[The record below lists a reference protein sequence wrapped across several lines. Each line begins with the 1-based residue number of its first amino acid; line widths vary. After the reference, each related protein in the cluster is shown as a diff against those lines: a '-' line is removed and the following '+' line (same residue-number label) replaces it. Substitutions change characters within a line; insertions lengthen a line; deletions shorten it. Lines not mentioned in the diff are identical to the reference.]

1 LTCHHTS
8 TYYFRQIGGPSFMS
22 YIDRKLGDYRIVAK
36 IGHGAMGEIYRAHDE
51 RNNRD
56 VELRVFLGDVFTDE
70 SSFQKFRNEV
80 LTLAKLNHPNVQS
93 VFEFGR
99 QAGVDFLA
107 TELILGQTVS
117 KKLEEG
123 PLPER
128 EIFGLG
134 KQLAEGLAAAHKQGV
149 VHRDLKSSSLMVTPE
164 GRLKIRDFLEAPS
177 SVFGSTREGA
187 TVGTLA
193 YMSPEKLRRQADDER
208 SDIYAAGAVLY
219 EMATSRTPFAQREN
233 ADLMRAII
241 EETPVPPH
249 SLNPNVS
256 PPLEAVIARSLD
268 KDPAKRFGSARELS
282 IALLFAE
289 APIDSANFL
298 LATRIQREA
307 MPDDSEIKEIIEK
320 LRAESPQ
327 TSTPPASPILAEK
340 EIGSPPI
347 KIKADDSFDPVHFAV
362 TCSHTVVPAS
372 SFVLNVWAYLQ
383 IHQGEVER
391 QAKNALGGAKP
402 YVQSVGPSKVARGTV
417 LSVSLRIDELTA
429 DALEGTIL
437 WDGEIG
443 NVTFSISVPNGISSG
458 IKSGFA
464 TIHVGSFRIAAIHF
478 FITIGRKATS
488 SHQVF
493 SRGVKHRTA
502 FASYASEDR
511 DAVLARIQG
520 IQKVAPKLEVFLDVL
535 NLRSGEDWSKR
546 LCKEITSRDIFY
558 LFWSESASRSNWVEM
573 EWRCALEAR
582 GLDFIDP
589 VPLVSPSKV
598 PPPRELASRHFND
611 WVLAFMRGQQS
622 N

>member
-1 LTCHHTS
+1 
-8 TYYFRQIGGPSFMS
+8 MS
-22 YIDRKLGDYRIVAK
+22 YIDQKVGDYRIVAK
-36 IGHGAMGEIYRAHDE
+36 IGRGAMAEMYRAHDE

-56 VELRVFLGDVFTDE
+56 VELRVFSGGVFTDE

-123 PLPER
+123 PLSER
-128 EIFGLG
+128 EIFSLG

-164 GRLKIRDFLEAPS
+164 GRLKIEAPVPS
-177 SVFGSTREGA
+177 LVFGQGVS
-187 TVGTLA
+187 VGTLA
-193 YMSPEKLRRQADDER
+193 YMSPEKLRGQPDDAG
-208 SDIYAAGAVLY
+208 SDVYAAGVVLY
-219 EMATSRTPFAQREN
+219 EMATSRTPFPQREN

-241 EETPVPPH
+241 NETPAPPH
-249 SLNPNVS
+249 SLNPKVS

-268 KDPAKRFGSARELS
+268 KDPAKRFGSARELLT
-282 IALLFAE
+282 ALLFAE
-289 APIDSANFL
+289 IPIDSVEMAL
-298 LATRIQREA
+298 ESARQRMETS
-307 MPDDSEIKEIIEK
+307 DSEIKEIIEK
-320 LRAESPQ
+320 AREKLRVESPE
-327 TSTPPASPILAEK
+327 TSTPPASPIRPEK
-340 EIGSPPI
+340 EPPI

-429 DALEGTIL
+429 ATLEGTIL
-437 WDGEIG
+437 WDVEIG
-443 NVTFSISVPNGISSG
+443 NVTFSISVPNRISSG

-464 TIHVGSFRIAAIHF
+464 TVHVGSLRIADIHF
-478 FITIGRKATS
+478 FITIGRKARS
-488 SHQVF
+488 SDQVF

-535 NLRSGEDWSKR
+535 NLRSGEDWNRR
-546 LCKEITSRDIFY
+546 LRKEIPSRDIFY

>member
-1 LTCHHTS
+1 M
-8 TYYFRQIGGPSFMS
+8 SF
-22 YIDRKLGDYRIVAK
+22 IDQKLGDYRIVAR
-36 IGHGAMGEIYRAHDE
+36 IGHGAMTEMYRAHDE
-51 RNNRD
+51 RINRD
-56 VELRVFLGDVFTDE
+56 VELRVFSDGVFTDE

-107 TELILGQTVS
+107 TELVLGQTVS

-128 EIFGLG
+128 VIFGLG
-134 KQLAEGLAAAHKQGV
+134 KQLAEGLAAAHEQGV

-177 SVFGSTREGA
+177 SVFGSTREGVI
-187 TVGTLA
+187 VGTLA
-193 YMSPEKLRRQADDER
+193 YMSPEKLRGQPDDAR
-208 SDIYAAGAVLY
+208 SDVYAAGVLLY

-241 EETPVPPH
+241 NETPAPPH
-249 SLNPNVS
+249 SLNPSVS

-268 KDPAKRFGSARELS
+268 KDPAKRFGSARELFT
-282 IALLFAE
+282 ALLSAE
-289 APIDSANFL
+289 SPFDSARVPS
-298 LATRIQREA
+298 AESPHQRVG
-307 MPDDSEIKEIIEK
+307 MSDQIKEIIEK
-320 LRAESPQ
+320 LREKLRGESPQ
-327 TSTPPASPILAEK
+327 TSTPPASPIKAEK
-340 EIGSPPI
+340 EAGSPPI

-417 LSVSLRIDELTA
+417 LSVSLRIDELTT

-443 NVTFSISVPNGISSG
+443 NVTFSISVPNGISRG
-458 IKSGFA
+458 VKSGFA
-464 TIHVGSFRIAAIHF
+464 TVHVGSLRIAAIHF
-478 FITIGRKATS
+478 FITIGRTATS

-520 IQKVAPKLEVFLDVL
+520 IQKAAPKLEVFLDVL

-546 LCKEITSRDIFY
+546 LWKEIPSRDIFY

>member
-1 LTCHHTS
+1 MDREALTCHHTS
-8 TYYFRQIGGPSFMS
+8 TYYSRQIGGSSFMS
-22 YIDRKLGDYRIVAK
+22 YIDQKLGDYRIVAR
-36 IGHGAMGEIYRAHDE
+36 IGHGAMGEMYRAHDE

-56 VELRVFLGDVFTDE
+56 VELRVFPNGVFTDE

-107 TELILGQTVS
+107 TELVLGQSVS

-134 KQLAEGLAAAHKQGV
+134 KQLAEGLAAAHEQGV
-149 VHRDLKSSSLMVTPE
+149 VHLDLNSSSLKVTPE
-164 GRLKIRDFLEAPS
+164 GRLKIEAPIPS
-177 SVFGSTREGA
+177 SVFGS
-187 TVGTLA
+187 VGTLS
-193 YMSPEKLRRQADDER
+193 YMSPEKLRGQPDDAR
-208 SDIYAAGAVLY
+208 SDVYAVGVVLY
-219 EMATSRTPFAQREN
+219 EMATSRTPFPQREN

-241 EETPVPPH
+241 NESPAPPH

-268 KDPAKRFGSARELS
+268 KDPAKRFGSARELFK
-282 IALLFAE
+282 ALLFAE
-289 APIDSANFL
+289 SPIDRAA
-298 LATRIQREA
+298 ATGFQ
-307 MPDDSEIKEIIEK
+307 
-320 LRAESPQ
+320 
-327 TSTPPASPILAEK
+327 PPPPSPIKAEK
-340 EIGSPPI
+340 EAGSPPI
-347 KIKADDSFDPVHFAV
+347 KIKADDSSDPVHFAV
-362 TCSHTVVPAS
+362 TCSHNVVPAS

-417 LSVSLRIDELTA
+417 LSVSLRIDELTT

-443 NVTFSISVPNGISSG
+443 NVTFSISVPNGISRG
-458 IKSGFA
+458 TKSGFA
-464 TIHVGSFRIAAIHF
+464 TVHVGSLRIAAIHF
-478 FITIGRKATS
+478 FITIGQKATS
-488 SHQVF
+488 SDQVF

-520 IQKVAPKLEVFLDVL
+520 IQKVAPKLDVFLDVL
-535 NLRSGEDWSKR
+535 NLRSGEDRSKR
-546 LCKEITSRDIFY
+546 LWKEIPSRDIFY
-558 LFWSESASRSNWVEM
+558 LFWSESASRSNWVEI

-611 WVLAFMRGQQS
+611 WVLAFMRGQPS

>member
-1 LTCHHTS
+1 
-8 TYYFRQIGGPSFMS
+8 MS
-22 YIDRKLGDYRIVAK
+22 YIGQKLGDYLIVARIV
-36 IGHGAMGEIYRAHDE
+36 HGAMTEMYRAHDE
-51 RNNRD
+51 RINRD
-56 VELRVFLGDVFTDE
+56 VELRVFSDGVFTDE

-107 TELILGQTVS
+107 TELVLGKTVS
-117 KKLEEG
+117 EKLEEG
-123 PLPER
+123 PLSEG

-164 GRLKIRDFLEAPS
+164 GRLKIRDFLEAPVAS
-177 SVFGSTREGA
+177 PVLGSTREGVI
-187 TVGTLA
+187 VGTLA
-193 YMSPEKLRRQADDER
+193 YMSPEKLRGQPDDVR
-208 SDIYAAGAVLY
+208 SDVYAAGVVLY

-241 EETPVPPH
+241 NETPAPPH
-249 SLNPNVS
+249 SLNPKVS

-268 KDPAKRFGSARELS
+268 KDPAKRFGSARELFT
-282 IALLFAE
+282 ALLFAE
-289 APIDSANFL
+289 SPIDSAQIP
-298 LATRIQREA
+298 LATSIQHDA
-307 MPDDSEIKEIIEK
+307 MPDSKINELKELIEK
-320 LRAESPQ
+320 AREQKKLRDQSTPQ
-327 TSTPPASPILAEK
+327 STPPASPMRAEK
-340 EIGSPPI
+340 EPPI
-347 KIKADDSFDPVHFAV
+347 KIKADDSSDPVHFAV
-362 TCSHTVVPAS
+362 TCSQTVVPAS
-372 SFVLNVWAYLQ
+372 SFVLNVWAYLR

-402 YVQSVGPSKVARGTV
+402 YVQPVGPSKVARGTV

-464 TIHVGSFRIAAIHF
+464 TVHVGSLRIATIHF
-478 FITIGRKATS
+478 FITVGQKATS
-488 SHQVF
+488 SDQVF

-520 IQKVAPKLEVFLDVL
+520 IQKAAPKLEVFLDVL

-546 LCKEITSRDIFY
+546 LWKEIPSRDIFY
-558 LFWSESASRSNWVEM
+558 LFWSESASRSNWVEK

-611 WVLAFMRGQQS
+611 WVLAFMRGQKS

>member
-1 LTCHHTS
+1 
-8 TYYFRQIGGPSFMS
+8 MS
-22 YIDRKLGDYRIVAK
+22 YTDRKLGDYRIVAK
-36 IGHGAMGEIYRAHDE
+36 IGHGAMAEMYRAHDE

-56 VELRVFLGDVFTDE
+56 VELRVFSDGVFTDE

-80 LTLAKLNHPNVQS
+80 LTLAQLNHPNVQS

-99 QAGVDFLA
+99 HAGVDFLA
-107 TELILGQTVS
+107 TELVLGQTVS

-123 PLPER
+123 PLPEP
-128 EIFGLG
+128 EIFSLG

-164 GRLKIRDFLEAPS
+164 GRLKIRDFLEAPGFES
-177 SVFGSTREGA
+177 PRQGA
-187 TVGTLA
+187 IVGTLA
-193 YMSPEKLRRQADDER
+193 YMSPEKLRGQPDDAR
-208 SDIYAAGAVLY
+208 SDIYAAGVVLY

-233 ADLMRAII
+233 ADVMRAII
-241 EETPVPPH
+241 NETPAPPH

-268 KDPAKRFGSARELS
+268 KDPTKRFGSAREMS

-289 APIDSANFL
+289 SPIAGATAV
-298 LATRIQREA
+298 LATSIHQREG
-307 MPDDSEIKEIIEK
+307 MSDSKIKELIEK
-320 LRAESPQ
+320 AREQQKLRDQSLQ
-327 TSTPPASPILAEK
+327 RQRDPASPARAEK
-340 EIGSPPI
+340 EPPI

-362 TCSHTVVPAS
+362 TCSHTVAPAS

-391 QAKNALGGAKP
+391 QAKNALGGAQP

-443 NVTFSISVPNGISSG
+443 NVTFSISVPNGISRG

-464 TIHVGSFRIAAIHF
+464 TVHVGSLRIAAIHF

-488 SHQVF
+488 SDQVF
-493 SRGVKHRTA
+493 SRGVHRTA

-546 LCKEITSRDIFY
+546 LWKEIPSRDIFY
-558 LFWSESASRSNWVEM
+558 LFWSESASRSNWVEK
-573 EWRCALEAR
+573 EWRCALKAR

>member
-1 LTCHHTS
+1 
-8 TYYFRQIGGPSFMS
+8 MS
-22 YIDRKLGDYRIVAK
+22 YIDQKLGDYRIVAR
-36 IGHGAMGEIYRAHDE
+36 IGHGAMGEMYRAHDE

-56 VELRVFLGDVFTDE
+56 VELRVFPNGVFTDE

-107 TELILGQTVS
+107 TELVLGQSVS

-134 KQLAEGLAAAHKQGV
+134 KQLAEGLAAAHEQGV
-149 VHRDLKSSSLMVTPE
+149 VHLDLNSSSLKVTPE
-164 GRLKIRDFLEAPS
+164 GRLKIEAPIPS
-177 SVFGSTREGA
+177 SVFGS
-187 TVGTLA
+187 VGTLS
-193 YMSPEKLRRQADDER
+193 YMSPEKLRGQPDDAR
-208 SDIYAAGAVLY
+208 SDVYAVGVVLY
-219 EMATSRTPFAQREN
+219 EMATSRTPFPQREN

-241 EETPVPPH
+241 NESPAPPH

-268 KDPAKRFGSARELS
+268 KDPAKRFGSARELFK
-282 IALLFAE
+282 ALLFAE
-289 APIDSANFL
+289 SPIDRAA
-298 LATRIQREA
+298 ATGFQ
-307 MPDDSEIKEIIEK
+307 
-320 LRAESPQ
+320 
-327 TSTPPASPILAEK
+327 PPPPSPIKAEK
-340 EIGSPPI
+340 EAGSPPI
-347 KIKADDSFDPVHFAV
+347 KIKADDSSGPVHFAV
-362 TCSHTVVPAS
+362 TCSHNVVPAS

-417 LSVSLRIDELTA
+417 LSVSLRIDELTT

-443 NVTFSISVPNGISSG
+443 NVTFSISVPNGISRG
-458 IKSGFA
+458 TKSGFA
-464 TIHVGSFRIAAIHF
+464 TVHVGSLRIAAIHF
-478 FITIGRKATS
+478 FITIGQKATS
-488 SHQVF
+488 SDQVF

-520 IQKVAPKLEVFLDVL
+520 IQKVAPKLDVFLDVL

-546 LCKEITSRDIFY
+546 LWKEIPSRDIFY
-558 LFWSESASRSNWVEM
+558 LFWSESASRSNWVEI

-611 WVLAFMRGQQS
+611 WVLAFMRGQPS